1 MKCLLASR
9 RVHLHY
15 SFQFS
20 AGKRP
25 GAHWEPLANT
35 VGSIL
40 WTELGG
46 LSTVPQSVLLIQ
58 SARESFIITAAS
70 TTFVLLSPHSGEYL
84 DFFLCWSSLSVRGT
98 SIHSLVRPHLAE
110 MQKVIVAL
118 CDSGQVSI
126 ATAAMLP
133 IPRNCRPCL
142 NCCFKN

>member
-1 MKCLLASR
+1 MASR

-25 GAHWEPLANT
+25 GEHWEPLA

-40 WTELGG
+40 WTELGE
-46 LSTVPQSVLLIQ
+46 LTTVPQSFLLIQ
-58 SARESFIITAAS
+58 SARESFVITTAS
-70 TTFVLLSPHSGEYL
+70 TTFVFLSPYSREYL

-118 CDSGQVSI
+118 CDCRQVSI